1 MPARLENFKGLRDLK
16 IPELRRI
23 TLPGGQN
30 NVGKSSVPEAL
41 FFMAQYGFRTAENV
55 LPWQGMIFTLNL
67 L

>member
-1 MPARLENFKGLRDLK
+1 MITTARLENFKGLRDLK

-41 FFMAQYGFRTAENV
+41 FFREHSQKVG
-55 LPWQGMIFTLNL
+55 LSGQW
-67 L
+67 